1 MERMEVLCDLLG
13 RPQDRFDSAHVVG
26 TNGKTSVT
34 RISAAMLAEEGR
46 STGWLTSPHFES
58 WGERVQVAGP
68 GAPELD
74 FQSAVE
80 ATAGACAEVVAR
92 LPEAGH
98 PTQFEVSVAAGLL
111 ALAEAGV
118 EVAVIEAG
126 LGGRLDATNVIES
139 KVTALVSVGL
149 DHTEWLGNDE
159 LAIATEKLAVLT
171 PGTSLVIGPLS
182 PEVETLAVETA
193 DRLECELIPVST
205 PGEGGF
211 PALNRAVAG
220 EVAAVMLGRPVG
232 EQARAIAG
240 GHSVKG
246 RLERVSTEPDVYF
259 DVAHNR
265 PGARALAGILPS
277 LAGGRPVIGCLGVA
291 SDKDSEGMIE
301 ELAPGLAALVATVP
315 GAVSGSPPGRQP
327 TEPGTLAKTAS
338 RLGVDAE
345 VVPDPTEAIRRA
357 SERARSCDG
366 MVLVFGSHSLFSALD
381 QDA

>member
-1 MERMEVLCDLLG
+1 MEALCDLLG
-13 RPQDRFDSAHVVG
+13 RPQDSFDSAHVVG

-46 STGWLTSPHFES
+46 STGWLTSPHFEH
-58 WGERVQVAGP
+58 WAERVQVAGP
-68 GAPELD
+68 DAPVLD
-74 FQSAVE
+74 FQGAVE
-80 ATAGACAEVVAR
+80 ATAGVCAEVVAR

-98 PTQFEVSVAAGLL
+98 PTQFEVSVAAGFL

-139 KVTALVSVGL
+139 KVTALVSVGI

-182 PEVETLAVETA
+182 PEVEALAIETA
-193 DRLECELIPVST
+193 DRLECDLIPVSA
-205 PGEGGF
+205 PEEGGF

-220 EVAAVMLGRPVG
+220 EVAAVMLGRTVG
-232 EQARAIAG
+232 ESARAIAG
-240 GHSVKG
+240 EHSVRG
-246 RLERVSTEPDVYF
+246 RLELVSTGPDLYF

-265 PGARALAGILPS
+265 PGARALAGVLPS
-277 LAGGRPVIGCLGVA
+277 VAGGRSVIGCLGVA

-301 ELAPGLAALVATVP
+301 ELAPELAVLVATAP
-315 GAVSGSPPGRQP
+315 GAVSGHPPGRQP
-327 TEPGTLAKTAS
+327 TEPRVLAETAS
-338 RLGVDAE
+338 RLGLEAE
-345 VVPDPTEAIRRA
+345 VVIDPTEAIRRA
-357 SERARSCDG
+357 RERAQHCDG

-381 QDA
+381 QDP

>member
-1 MERMEVLCDLLG
+1 MERMEVLCDLLD

-34 RISAAMLAEEGR
+34 KISAAMLAEEGR

-58 WGERVQVAGP
+58 WDERVQVAGP
-68 GAPELD
+68 DAPVLD
-74 FQSAVE
+74 LQSAVE

-98 PTQFEVSVAAGLL
+98 PTQFEVSVAAGFL

-118 EVAVIEAG
+118 EVAVVEAG

-139 KVTALVSVGL
+139 KVTALVSVGI

-159 LAIATEKLAVLT
+159 LSIATEKLAVLT
-171 PGTSLVIGPLS
+171 PGTTLVVGPLS
-182 PEVETLAVETA
+182 PEVEALAVETA
-193 DRLECELIPVST
+193 NRLECDLVRVTAPK
-205 PGEGGF
+205 EGGF

-220 EVAAVMLGRPVG
+220 EVAAIMLGRPVA
-232 EQARAIAG
+232 EQARAIVG
-240 GHSVKG
+240 GRSVRG
-246 RLERVSTEPDVYF
+246 RLERVSTGPDVFF

-265 PGARALAGILPS
+265 PGARALAEVLPS
-277 LAGGRPVIGCLGVA
+277 VAAGRPVIGCLGVA

-301 ELAPGLAALVATVP
+301 ELAPGLAALVTTAP
-315 GAVSGSPPGRQP
+315 GAVSGSPPGRGP
-327 TEPGTLAKTAS
+327 TEPGRLAETAS
-338 RLGVDAE
+338 RLGVEAE
-345 VVPDPTEAIRRA
+345 VVPDPKEAIRRA
-357 SERARSCDG
+357 RERARSCGG
-366 MVLVFGSHSLFSALD
+366 MVLVFGSHSLFSAFD